1 MRKVSGAACSAA
13 APCRLLQLVQCRCK
27 SRDYARQRGDLHPAQ
42 CEIEKDFGVKITTEN
57 FLDNLWKFN

>member
-1 MRKVSGAACSAA
+1 MEGECCSAA

-27 SRDYARQRGDLHPAQ
+27 SRDYARQRGDLPRSARL
-42 CEIEKDFGVKITTEN
+42 KKTLVGVKITTEN